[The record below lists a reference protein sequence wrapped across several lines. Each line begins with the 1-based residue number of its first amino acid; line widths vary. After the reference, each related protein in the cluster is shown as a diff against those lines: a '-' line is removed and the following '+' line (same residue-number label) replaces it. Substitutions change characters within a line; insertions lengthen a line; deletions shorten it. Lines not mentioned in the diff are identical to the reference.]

1 MPEKYTQDQEVMKA
15 GLADKTTYVKKL
27 YGRGV
32 GKTF

>member
-1 MPEKYTQDQEVMKA
+1 MPERYTQDQEIMKA
-15 GLADKTTYVKKL
+15 GLADETTYVKKL